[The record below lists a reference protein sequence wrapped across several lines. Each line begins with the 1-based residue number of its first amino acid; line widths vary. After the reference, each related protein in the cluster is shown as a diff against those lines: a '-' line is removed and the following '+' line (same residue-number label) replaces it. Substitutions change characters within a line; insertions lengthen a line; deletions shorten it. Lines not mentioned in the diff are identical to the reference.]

1 MGKSYKSGKGYGRKD
16 WDAVSDNPKLT
27 DEQISK
33 AKPFAEAMPELAA
46 SIRRGLGPNKAPTKK
61 LVSLRLSG
69 QVIEK
74 YKAGGPG
81 WIYEESPRS
90 GEPGESFVR
99 HACRSRSQPFDAA
112 S

>member
-1 MGKSYKSGKGYGRKD
+1 MAKTFKSGKEYSRKD

-33 AKPFAEAMPELAA
+33 AKPFAEALPELAA
-46 SIRRGLGPNKAPTKK
+46 SIRRGRGPNKAPTEK
-61 LVSLRLSG
+61 LMSLRLSG

-81 WIYEESPRS
+81 WQ
-90 GEPGESFVR
+90 
-99 HACRSRSQPFDAA
+99 SRIDQDLRRINKIR
-112 S
+112 

>member
-1 MGKSYKSGKGYGRKD
+1 MGKNYKSGKGYGRKD

-33 AKPFAEAMPELAA
+33 AKPFDEALPELAA
-46 SIRRGLGPNKAPTKK
+46 SIRRGRGPNKAPTKK

-81 WIYEESPRS
+81 WQ
-90 GEPGESFVR
+90 
-99 HACRSRSQPFDAA
+99 SRIDQDLRRINKIR
-112 S
+112 